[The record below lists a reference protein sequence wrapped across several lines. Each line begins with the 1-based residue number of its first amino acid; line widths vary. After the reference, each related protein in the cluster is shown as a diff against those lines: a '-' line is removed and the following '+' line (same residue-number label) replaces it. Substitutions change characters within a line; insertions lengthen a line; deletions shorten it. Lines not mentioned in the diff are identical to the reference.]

1 MKRQE
6 VLTMKTAG
14 IPKYHHRIHPIDRCR
29 RWSRFVA
36 GTAALFATVAA
47 WAGPAVPEPVV
58 ARTSGQLI
66 TPSVSSTTSAV
77 SRSANLPLGFDQ
89 PPLDDRA
96 LSQYRGAGENSV
108 TPDTRTHVAVILWD
122 ERGSGGQGGGPVKG
136 GSTGYGNTQA
146 TNVVA
151 VRVR

>member
-1 MKRQE
+1 
-6 VLTMKTAG
+6 MKTAG

-36 GTAALFATVAA
+36 GTAALFASVAA

-66 TPSVSSTTSAV
+66 TPSARSTTPVTV
-77 SRSANLPLGFDQ
+77 SVNSHSVDLPIGFDQ
-89 PPLDDRA
+89 QPLDDRA

-108 TPDTRTHVAVILWD
+108 APDTRSHVAVILWD
-122 ERGSGGQGGGPVKG
+122 ERGSGGQGGGPVKS

-146 TNVVA
+146 TSVVA

>member
-1 MKRQE
+1 
-6 VLTMKTAG
+6 MKTAG

-47 WAGPAVPEPVV
+47 WAGPAAPELVV
-58 ARTSGQLI
+58 ARTS
-66 TPSVSSTTSAV
+66 SSTTSAV
-77 SRSANLPLGFDQ
+77 SRSADLPLGFDQ
-89 PPLDDRA
+89 QPLDDRA

-122 ERGSGGQGGGPVKG
+122 ERGSGGQGGGPVKS
-136 GSTGYGNTQA
+136 GSSGYGNTQA